1 MRLIADSQVEY
12 LRYFHHI
19 YMVNCG
25 RINATGLN
33 TKNISYVAKAINDT
47 LRKNI

>member
-1 MRLIADSQVEY
+1 MHLISDSQVEY
-12 LRYFHHI
+12 LRHRHHI

-25 RINATGLN
+25 RVNVTGLN
-33 TKNISYVAKAINDT
+33 TKNIRYVAKAINDT